1 MEAVVK
7 LEKGADVPTIKQA
20 IFANRFIRIGEEDA
34 QRVAEWASDKDGKNL
49 PV

>member
-1 MEAVVK
+1 M
-7 LEKGADVPTIKQA
+7 GARVLINGNWYKQA